1 MRLQTCII
9 TSFVLINSILSLH
22 AQQQYSARTAHI
34 YVQSSNKI
42 INLEADNYQVASTID
57 VETGKIS
64 FLGLL
69 KSFEFRIGGL
79 DRIFNSKIVEVL
91 NRPKFKY
98 VGEVTNIQSVNFNS
112 PGVYPVTFKGIL
124 YMWDLKRLTLGEGTI
139 EVYSDGSISAQSDLS
154 FQIEEASVERANELI
169 RKNIPPGIT
178 VTTDKL
184 GISRDIVV
192 EVEGTYKKKRSSQSA
207 N

>member
-1 MRLQTCII
+1 MRLQTFII
-9 TSFVLINSILSLH
+9 TSFVIISSTLSLCG
-22 AQQQYSARTAHI
+22 QQQYSARTAHI

-57 VETGKIS
+57 VGTGKIS

-98 VGEVTNIQSVNFNS
+98 IGEITNIQSVNFER

-124 YMWDLKRLTLGEGTI
+124 YMWDLERITPGEGNI
-139 EVYSDGSISAQSDLS
+139 EVHSDGSVSAQSDLS

-169 RKNIPPGIT
+169 RKHLPPGIT

-184 GISRDIVV
+184 GISRDIKV